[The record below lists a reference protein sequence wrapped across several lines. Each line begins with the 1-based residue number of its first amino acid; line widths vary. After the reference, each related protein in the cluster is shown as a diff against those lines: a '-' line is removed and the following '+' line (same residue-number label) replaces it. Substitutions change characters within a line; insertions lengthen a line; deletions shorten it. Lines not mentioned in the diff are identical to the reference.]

1 MKFLENLKF
10 YLLSLINYILNIN
23 IQNSH
28 MIENL
33 IQNLIAI
40 SLGAMIFFSFIVAPV
55 IFKVLDAVNAGK
67 FVRKIFPFYYMINL
81 IILSL
86 VVILFI
92 YNSQINTDFYLVL
105 FLALLFAFLLFI
117 LMPMINKFKD
127 NNEDKKFD
135 FSHKLSVILNFV
147 QMVGLIYL
155 LI

>member
-1 MKFLENLKF
+1 M
-10 YLLSLINYILNIN
+10 
-23 IQNSH
+23 
-28 MIENL
+28 

-40 SLGAMIFFSFIVAPV
+40 SLGMMIFFSFIVAPV

-86 VVILFI
+86 VVILII
-92 YNSQINTDFYLVL
+92 YNSKINTDFYLVL

-135 FSHKLSVILNFV
+135 FSHKFSVILNFV

>member
-1 MKFLENLKF
+1 
-10 YLLSLINYILNIN
+10 
-23 IQNSH
+23 

-33 IQNLIAI
+33 VQNLIAI
-40 SLGAMIFFSFIVAPV
+40 SLGTMIFFSFIVAPV
-55 IFKVLDAVNAGK
+55 IFKVLDAINAGK

-86 VVILFI
+86 VVILLI
-92 YNSQINTDFYLVL
+92 YNSQINTDFYFVL

-135 FSHKLSVILNFV
+135 FSHKFSVILNFV

>member
-1 MKFLENLKF
+1 
-10 YLLSLINYILNIN
+10 
-23 IQNSH
+23 

-33 IQNLIAI
+33 VQNLIAI
-40 SLGAMIFFSFIVAPV
+40 SLGTMIFFSFIVAPI